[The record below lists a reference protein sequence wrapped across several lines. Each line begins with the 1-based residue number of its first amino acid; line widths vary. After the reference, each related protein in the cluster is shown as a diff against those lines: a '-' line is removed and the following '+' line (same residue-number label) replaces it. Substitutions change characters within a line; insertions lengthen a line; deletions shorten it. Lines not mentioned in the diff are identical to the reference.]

1 MHKQNVKIPVVA
13 NGDITCFDTAKECLR
28 ESMADGIMVGR
39 ACYGRPWFLSKLST
53 FLLEG
58 TKEKDPDLIEQKN
71 VLMSH
76 IDTMFSYYGTELGG
90 RLSRKHIAWYTKS
103 LPNSCQFREKIFAKI
118 SFGGMS
124 TEIDKLFD
132 HATEKLAA

>member
-1 MHKQNVKIPVVA
+1 M
-13 NGDITCFDTAKECLR
+13 
-28 ESMADGIMVGR
+28 
-39 ACYGRPWFLSKLST
+39 
-53 FLLEG
+53 LEG
-58 TKEKDPDLIEQKN
+58 SREKDPDLIEQKN
-71 VLMSH
+71 ALMSH

-124 TEIDKLFD
+124 TEIEKLFN